1 MLESISPLE
10 ILDQKHLMKLI
21 ALVQR
26 SNMQHLRLSF
36 MLMQLMLSLMLGL
49 LSLMLAT
56 RALRV
61 VLRLALLLP
70 VAH

>member
-1 MLESISPLE
+1 MD
-10 ILDQKHLMKLI
+10 ILDQKHLVKLT

-26 SNMQHLRLSF
+26 PHMQHLRLSF

-49 LSLMLAT
+49 LSLLSLMLAT
-56 RALRV
+56 RAIRV